1 MTTPTLQWLPTNA
14 PVASSRT
21 DDIWFID
28 PSTGW
33 AVNSNGQIL
42 MTTDGGNSWTEQF
55 RANSTYLRC
64 VGFANRLNGWVGTLT
79 EARRMFHTKD
89 GGLTWEQV
97 ANLPAVAPAAICGLS
112 VVNESVIYASGT
124 NFPNKAPRMIKSL
137 DGGETWSGWEMREH
151 ATLLVDTYFTSPERG
166 WVVGGKANVANP
178 TRNDVKPVVLFT
190 QDGGRTWVNRVANL
204 QDQLPFGE
212 WGWKIFFLNQSVGY
226 VSLENFSAGAILK
239 TTDGGET
246 WTRKVVNDQQGNA
259 NLEGIGFVDENH
271 GWVWGWGDTNFQGGF
286 NSETLDGGDNW
297 RDANE
302 IGRFIN
308 RFRFFGNPVT
318 VGYASGRTVFKYSAE
333 PVASHPIALASAARI
348 LDTNEPQDWTGP
360 VEIAYTVPSAGAR
373 RLTIDIWD
381 RFGQYVRKLL
391 DEDSPRPGSHSVI
404 WNLEDDAGYGVPP
417 GAYIY
422 RITVDDEAES
432 RIIRLNF

>member
-1 MTTPTLQWLPTNA
+1 MTTPALQWRPTNA

-28 PSTGW
+28 PATGW

-55 RANSTYLRC
+55 RANGTYLRC
-64 VGFANRLNGWVGTLT
+64 VGFASRLKGWVGTLT
-79 EARRMFHTKD
+79 EPRRMFQTRD

-97 ANLPAVAPAAICGLS
+97 TNLPAVAPAAICGLS

-124 NFPNKAPRMIKSL
+124 NYPNKAARMMKSV
-137 DGGETWSGWEMREH
+137 DGGETWSGWEMGEH
-151 ATLLVDTYFTSPERG
+151 ATLLVDTYFTSPDRG
-166 WVVGGKANVANP
+166 WVVGGKASVANP

-190 QDGGRTWVNRVANL
+190 EDGGRTWVNRVANL
-204 QDQLPFGE
+204 EAQLPLGE

-226 VSLENFSAGAILK
+226 VSLENFRAGAILK

-271 GWVWGWGDTNFQGGF
+271 GWVGGWGSANFQGGF
-286 NSETLDGGDNW
+286 SSETLDGGDNW

-333 PVASHPIALASAARI
+333 PVAPHPLALASAARI
-348 LDTNEPQDWTGP
+348 LATNEPQDWTGP
-360 VEIAYTVPSAGAR
+360 VEIAYTVPGAGAK

-381 RFGQYVRKLL
+381 RFGQYVRKLR
-391 DEDSPRPGSHSVI
+391 DEDSPLPGSHSVI
-404 WNLEDDAGYGVPP
+404 WNLEDDAGYGVSP